1 MMEPHYMY
9 IVSSQQRWTEIF
21 PAQNKLSLKLINKL
35 TALWEYSA
43 WRINTVQMRYQ
54 QTLHLI
60 PMPKPPEPVQFLLTT
75 LHSH

>member
-35 TALWEYSA
+35 TALWEY
-43 WRINTVQMRYQ
+43 NGVQYMKDQ
-54 QTLHLI
+54 QSTNAVPTNFTLD
-60 PMPKPPEPVQFLLTT
+60 TNA
-75 LHSH
+75 